1 MTTYRYHPGVLA
13 ALDRHGLR
21 PRPDSEP
28 GRVYDLLKAI
38 YSFEIRE
45 LKHRRHEL
53 ERHLGPQPLDDY
65 RRGVLAL
72 KAKYE
77 VLGLPAHNW
86 AEPLGGDTEG

>member
-21 PRPDSEP
+21 PRPTSEP

-38 YSFEIRE
+38 YTFEIRE
-45 LKHRRHEL
+45 LKHRRREL
-53 ERHLGPQPLDDY
+53 EHHLGPQPLDDY
-65 RRGVLAL
+65 RHGVLTL

-77 VLGLPAHNW
+77 VLGLPARQW
-86 AEPLGGDTEG
+86 AEPLDGDPAG